1 MIHGELSIGPPFSK
15 TFFRIK
21 INKIFKFYIVH
32 NNYGK
37 KIKEI
42 ADLVNDKISTAYL
55 TLNDY
60 VSTENM
66 IPMFGGIH
74 LSTVLPKYNVTS
86 FQTGDILLSNIRP
99 YFKKMW
105 LANFNGGCSN
115 DVLVI
120 RVKKDFIN
128 NKYLFYAL
136 SNDSFFANYVSSCK
150 GTKMPRG
157 NKDTLLNW
165 KIDIPNLKQQRHIV
179 DTRGGHAS

>member
-1 MIHGELSIGPPFSK
+1 MEK
-15 TFFRIK
+15 
-21 INKIFKFYIVH
+21 N
-32 NNYGK
+32 
-37 KIKEI
+37 IKEI

-74 LSTVLPKYNVTS
+74 PSTVLPKYNVTS

-99 YFKKMW
+99 YFKRMW

-165 KIDIPNLKQQRHIV
+165 KIDIPNLKQQQHIV
-179 DTRGGHAS
+179 DTRGRHAS